1 MEEPQSISSNAAFF
15 IRAVYRV
22 SHYPSG
28 TIDMFLTLIDIA
40 GLSPD
45 SINAVN
51 DGVSLVPV
59 IKNEEPSRREKPMGF
74 RVKAGQAWLDN
85 DWKLVRNYTSRSGP

>member
-1 MEEPQSISSNAAFF
+1 
-15 IRAVYRV
+15 
-22 SHYPSG
+22 
-28 TIDMFLTLIDIA
+28 MFLTLIDIA

-59 IKNEEPSRREKPMGF
+59 FKNEEPSRREKSMGF
-74 RVKAGQAWLDN
+74 RVNASQ
-85 DWKLVRNYTSRSGP
+85 P